1 MNFSDNL
8 IKLRKGKG
16 WSQEDLAEKLGISRQ
31 AISKW
36 EVGTSKPDI
45 DNIIKISKLFEV
57 SIDELVNNEIVRTEA
72 ISINVKKKS
81 KKDILLV
88 WLRRILIVLIIIY
101 FINVIYKFAMLFTIT
116 QAELKYKELD
126 NYHYVVTSYSDDGMI
141 EKEECWYK
149 DGVSKTIN
157 VNINNQEKS
166 QRKRVTCVDF
176 NLNQGYIELD
186 NKDKIIINMNEYKI
200 SNNSNDGKNQFYSKF
215 PVAIKNK
222 SLWQITVSALFDND
236 IDFDW
241 EDDNILFR
249 FNKSF
254 INLEKGTVKPLSY
267 YYKDNNTE
275 KYITT
280 YLSIEINCIDELK
293 I

>member
-8 IKLRKGKG
+8 IKLRKGKS

-31 AISKW
+31 AVSKW

-81 KKDILLV
+81 KKDVLLV

-116 QAELKYKELD
+116 QAELQYKELD
-126 NYHYVVTSYSDDGMI
+126 NYHYVVTKYAKEQI
-141 EKEECWYK
+141 LEKEEGWFK
-149 DGVSKTIN
+149 DGVSRTVDTNYRGGTQI
-157 VNINNQEKS
+157 E
-166 QRKRVTCVDF
+166 RKICIDY
-176 NLNQGYIELD
+176 NLDTGYIENGNLEK
-186 NKDKIIINMNEYKI
+186 NIINMDLYKESYPGY
-200 SNNSNDGKNQFYSKF
+200 SNGGQFYDKL
-215 PVAIKNK
+215 PVQIRKDTIFNIFVRAIYDSN
-222 SLWQITVSALFDND
+222 ININVVDNN
-236 IDFDW
+236 IFFYC
-241 EDDNILFR
+241 DNV
-249 FNKSF
+249 F
-254 INLEKGTVKPLSY
+254 INLEKGTMKPVSL
-267 YYKDNNTE
+267 YYKDNDSEDFITS
-275 KYITT
+275 YIT
-280 YLSIEINCIDELK
+280 IELNCVTELK

>member
-31 AISKW
+31 AVSKW

-45 DNIIKISKLFEV
+45 DNVIKISKLFEV
-57 SIDELVNNEIVRTEA
+57 SIDELVNNEIIKTEA
-72 ISINVKKKS
+72 ISINVKRKS
-81 KKDILLV
+81 KKDVLLV
-88 WLRRILIVLIIIY
+88 WLRRIVIVLAIIY

-116 QAELKYKELD
+116 QAELQYKELD

>member
-31 AISKW
+31 AVSKW

-72 ISINVKKKS
+72 ISINVKRKS
-81 KKDILLV
+81 KKDVLLV

-116 QAELKYKELD
+116 QAELQYKELD
-126 NYHYVVTSYSDDGMI
+126 NYHYVVSKYNDEGIM
-141 EKEECWYK
+141 EKEEAWYK
-149 DGVSKTIN
+149 DGISKTIN
-157 VNINNQEKS
+157 IMYQS
-166 QRKRVTCVDF
+166 GAQTQITTCIDY
-176 NLNQGYIELD
+176 NLNSGYI
-186 NKDKIIINMNEYKI
+186 NFDKGESILNVEEYKKI
-200 SNNSNDGKNQFYSKF
+200 NGLGENQFYSRLPLEIREENTF
-215 PVAIKNK
+215 ENIKK
-222 SLWQITVSALFDND
+222 ALLYSTMN
-236 IDFDW
+236 IDVK
-241 EDDNILFR
+241 EGNILFQY
-249 FNKSF
+249 NDIF
-254 INLEKGTVKPLSY
+254 INIEKGNMKPVSY
-267 YYKDNNTE
+267 YYKDNKSE
-275 KYITT
+275 KFITT
-280 YLSIEINCIDELK
+280 YFIMELNSVEELK

>member
-8 IKLRKGKG
+8 IKLRKGKS

-31 AISKW
+31 AVSKW

-72 ISINVKKKS
+72 ISINVKRKS
-81 KKDILLV
+81 KKDVLLV

-116 QAELKYKELD
+116 QAELQYKELD
-126 NYHYVVTSYSDDGMI
+126 NYHYVITSYNNNNII

-149 DGVSKTIN
+149 DGVSKTVN
-157 VNINNQEKS
+157 VLFQEDVQKTRTICIDYNLNYGYTEGYNLEKS
-166 QRKRVTCVDF
+166 LIDVDK
-176 NLNQGYIELD
+176 YM
-186 NKDKIIINMNEYKI
+186 KA
-200 SNNSNDGKNQFYSKF
+200 NDTALGKNQLYLKLPVEIKNENIWNNILNVLIYSKMDINIRNEE
-215 PVAIKNK
+215 V
-222 SLWQITVSALFDND
+222 LFLYENSV
-236 IDFDW
+236 I
-241 EDDNILFR
+241 
-249 FNKSF
+249 S
-254 INLEKGTVKPLSY
+254 LEKGTMKPITFS
-267 YYKDNNTE
+267 YKDNNSE
-275 KYITT
+275 EYITSFFT
-280 YLSIEINCIDELK
+280 IELNCIEELK

>member
-8 IKLRKGKG
+8 IKLRKGKS

-31 AISKW
+31 AVSKW

-72 ISINVKKKS
+72 ISINVKRKS
-81 KKDILLV
+81 KKDVLLV

-116 QAELKYKELD
+116 QAELQYKELD

>member
-31 AISKW
+31 AVSKW

-72 ISINVKKKS
+72 ISINVKRKS
-81 KKDILLV
+81 KKDVLLV
-88 WLRRILIVLIIIY
+88 WLRRIVIVLAIIY

-116 QAELKYKELD
+116 QAELQYKELD

>member
-31 AISKW
+31 AVSKW

-72 ISINVKKKS
+72 ISINVKRKS
-81 KKDILLV
+81 KKDVLLV

-141 EKEECWYK
+141 EREECWYK
-149 DGVSKTIN
+149 DGVSKTVN
-157 VNINNQEKS
+157 VLFQEDVQKTRTICIDYNLNYGYTEGYNLEKS
-166 QRKRVTCVDF
+166 LIDVDK
-176 NLNQGYIELD
+176 YM
-186 NKDKIIINMNEYKI
+186 KA
-200 SNNSNDGKNQFYSKF
+200 NDTALGKNQLYLKLPVEIKNENIWNNILNVLIYSKMDINIRNEE
-215 PVAIKNK
+215 V
-222 SLWQITVSALFDND
+222 LFLYENSV
-236 IDFDW
+236 I
-241 EDDNILFR
+241 
-249 FNKSF
+249 S
-254 INLEKGTVKPLSY
+254 LEKGTMKPITFS
-267 YYKDNNTE
+267 YKDNNSE
-275 KYITT
+275 EYITSFFT
-280 YLSIEINCIDELK
+280 IELNCIEELK

>member
-57 SIDELVNNEIVRTEA
+57 SIDELVNNEIIRTEA
-72 ISINVKKKS
+72 ISINVKRKS
-81 KKDILLV
+81 KKDVLLV
-88 WLRRILIVLIIIY
+88 WLRRIVIVLAIIY

-126 NYHYVVTSYSDDGMI
+126 NYHYVITKYNDEGIM
-141 EKEECWYK
+141 EKEEAWYK
-149 DGVSKTIN
+149 DGISKTIN
-157 VNINNQEKS
+157 TMYQNEKQTKTVTCIDYNLSRGYSESNDEKSNINVE
-166 QRKRVTCVDF
+166 
-176 NLNQGYIELD
+176 
-186 NKDKIIINMNEYKI
+186 EYKRM
-200 SNNSNDGKNQFYSKF
+200 NPLGANQFYAKLPLELRNERNMNMVIS
-215 PVAIKNK
+215 ALRYADINITIKN
-222 SLWQITVSALFDND
+222 DNV
-236 IDFDW
+236 FFYY
-241 EDDNILFR
+241 ENNLM
-249 FNKSF
+249 
-254 INLEKGTVKPLSY
+254 NLERGTMKPVSY
-267 YYKDNNTE
+267 YYKDKKTN
-275 KYITT
+275 KFITT
-280 YLSIEINCIDELK
+280 YFKIEQNCVQELK

>member
-8 IKLRKGKG
+8 IKLRKGKS

-31 AISKW
+31 AVSKW

-72 ISINVKKKS
+72 ISINVKRKS
-81 KKDILLV
+81 KKDVLLV
-88 WLRRILIVLIIIY
+88 WLRRIVIVLIIIY

-126 NYHYVVTSYSDDGMI
+126 NYHYVVTKYDNDGII

-149 DGVSKTIN
+149 DGISKTIN
-157 VNINNQEKS
+157 IDNRTDSPIERTTCIDYNLKQGYVDYS
-166 QRKRVTCVDF
+166 GGKRV
-176 NLNQGYIELD
+176 
-186 NKDKIIINMNEYKI
+186 IINVDEYTEL
-200 SNNSNDGKNQFYSKF
+200 NNGKTGKKKFYSKL
-215 PVAIKNK
+215 PVEVKNEER
-222 SLWQITVSALFDND
+222 L
-236 IDFDW
+236 
-241 EDDNILFR
+241 DNIVYSLLFSNMNIIVKNENT
-249 FNKSF
+249 FFYFEDNC
-254 INLEKGTVKPLSY
+254 INLEKKTMKPVSY
-267 YYKDNNTE
+267 YYKDN
-275 KYITT
+275 KSDKFITT
-280 YLSIEINCIDELK
+280 YFILEINCIDELK